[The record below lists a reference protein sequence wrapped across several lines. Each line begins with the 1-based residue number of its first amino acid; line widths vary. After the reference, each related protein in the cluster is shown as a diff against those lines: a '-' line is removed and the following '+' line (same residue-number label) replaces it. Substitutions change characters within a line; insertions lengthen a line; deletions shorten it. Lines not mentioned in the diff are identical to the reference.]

1 MKGTHAVEEIKKYAD
16 LLSLLETRGESDA
29 SDTASHQSCSADEDV
44 EILEWA
50 SLLSK
55 ANASVL
61 QKARLRIC
69 SAGLIAIHRH
79 IASNPYYNR

>member
-1 MKGTHAVEEIKKYAD
+1 MEEIKKYAD
-16 LLSLLETRGESDA
+16 LLSLLEAGGALDA
-29 SDTASHQSCSADEDV
+29 SGASHQFASAEEDV

-55 ANASVL
+55 TNASVM

-69 SAGLIAIHRH
+69 SAGLIAVHRH
-79 IASNPYYNR
+79 IAGNPDFNR